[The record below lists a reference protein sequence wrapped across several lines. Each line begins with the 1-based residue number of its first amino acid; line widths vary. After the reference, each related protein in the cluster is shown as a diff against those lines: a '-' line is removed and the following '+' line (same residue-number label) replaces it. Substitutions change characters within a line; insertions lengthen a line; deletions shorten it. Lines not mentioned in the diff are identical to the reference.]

1 MTLEQLAEKHCE
13 TKFAGVYEFT
23 PAQLDAYFMERLK
36 MVVGEPVAHYT
47 TQGNWPRV
55 VLDMD
60 GNCDGYETPLHAL
73 SVNLEQSHEKL
84 DAH

>member
-1 MTLEQLAEKHCE
+1 MTLKQLAEKHGIAQWPN
-13 TKFAGVYEFT
+13 TYEFT
-23 PAQLDAYFMERLK
+23 LNQLDAYFMERLK

-73 SVNLEQSHEKL
+73 SVSLE
-84 DAH
+84 D